1 MTSEIPKKSAI
12 SWGPLEKPAVIPN
25 RLRVLSLI
33 VEDHP
38 GVLERVASQVRRR
51 GFNIAALSVGPVS
64 EGRSRMTV
72 TVDAGHAEVDQVAKQ
87 VDKLIEVIDVHDL
100 TDEPLI
106 ARELVVARL
115 VVDAGA
121 RDAAVAAVAQAGG
134 RVVDTVNGSI
144 IVEFTTEPARI
155 EELLTILR
163 PLGLSELA
171 RSGPVAMRRTPL
183 K

>member
-1 MTSEIPKKSAI
+1 MTSKT
-12 SWGPLEKPAVIPN
+12 AVIPN

-51 GFNIAALSVGPVS
+51 GFNIAALSVGPVA

-100 TDEPLI
+100 TDEPLV
-106 ARELVVARL
+106 ARELLVARL
-115 VVDAGA
+115 LVDAA
-121 RDAAVAAVAQAGG
+121 HRDAAVQAVVRAGG
-134 RVVDTVNGSI
+134 RVVDAVPGSLI
-144 IVEFTTEPARI
+144 AEFTTEPARI
-155 EELLTILR
+155 ESLLSTLR
-163 PLGLSELA
+163 PFGLSELA
-171 RSGPVAMRRTPL
+171 RSGPVAMRRTPIS
-183 K
+183 

>member
-1 MTSEIPKKSAI
+1 MTSETP
-12 SWGPLEKPAVIPN
+12 VIPN

-115 VVDAGA
+115 TVDPGR
-121 RDAAVAAVAQAGG
+121 RDAAVNAAARAGG
-134 RVVDTVNGSI
+134 RVVDATNGSVI
-144 IVEFTTEPARI
+144 IEFTTEPARI
-155 EELLTILR
+155 EDLLTILR
-163 PLGLSELA
+163 PFGLSELA
-171 RSGPVAMRRTPL
+171 RSGPVAMRRIPL
-183 K
+183 Q